1 MRTTWAMLHMTN
13 HDVSSPVADGSKA
26 WLIFSRYFDEL
37 EAIMEFR
44 LTYAGPLYASSNSI
58 PHPEHK
64 HEIRKQFHVQLKRYW
79 DINPILKHW
88 KAVPVDP
95 GGIRFPEAEKKTR
108 LEMLANDFSRGN
120 FRFAPLATESRQA
133 VVTLDILFL
142 RSGIPGMV
150 TSAGDIDGRIKTLID
165 ALRMPKQAS
174 ETGQRYQLPDEGEDP
189 FFCLMQDDSLVGNLS
204 VVSDTLLQPTDG
216 SSGYFDTHDARVV
229 IAVSLR
235 QFPSGNY
242 GTISWY

>member
-1 MRTTWAMLHMTN
+1 MTH
-13 HDVSSPVADGSKA
+13 HDVSSPVAGGSKA

-37 EAIMEFR
+37 EALMEFR
-44 LTYAGPLYASSNSI
+44 LTYEGPLHASSNSI
-58 PHPEHK
+58 SHPAHK
-64 HEIRKQFHVQLKRYW
+64 HEIRKNFHTQLRRYW
-79 DINPILKHW
+79 EINPILKHW
-88 KAVPVDP
+88 KDVPVP
-95 GGIRFPEAEKKTR
+95 PIGGTNLLQEPNKTR
-108 LEMLANDFSRGN
+108 LEQLADNFARGK
-120 FRFAPLATESRQA
+120 FRFAPLAIADRQA
-133 VVTLDILFL
+133 IVTLDILFL

-174 ETGQRYQLPDEGEDP
+174 ETGQKYQLPDEGEDP
-189 FFCLMQDDSLVGNLS
+189 FFCLMEDDSLVGNLS
-204 VVSDTLLQPTDG
+204 VVSDTLLQPTEG
-216 SSGYFDTHDARVV
+216 SSGYFDTYDARVV